1 MCYFTRYLIYTGQN
15 LVMEYIKETLR
26 GIAIMAICWLLYVL
40 YIGFQ
45 KLCDKDSKRGDI
57 ARFIGKIGSGTL
69 LTYIAICSIVG
80 LIIGVIIL
88 LR

>member
-1 MCYFTRYLIYTGQN
+1 MLKDTLI
-15 LVMEYIKETLR
+15 
-26 GIAIMAICWLLYVL
+26 GIAVMAICWLLYVL

-45 KLCDKDSKRGDI
+45 KLCDGDSKRGEI
-57 ARFIGKIGSGTL
+57 ARFIGKIGSGSL

-80 LIIGVIIL
+80 LIIGGIAL

>member
-1 MCYFTRYLIYTGQN
+1 ML
-15 LVMEYIKETLR
+15 KETII
-26 GIAIMAICWLLYVL
+26 GIAVMAICWLLYVW

-45 KLCDKDSKRGDI
+45 KLCDKDSKRGGI
-57 ARFIGKIGSGTL
+57 ARLIGKIGSGSL

-80 LIIGVIIL
+80 LIIGVIVL

>member
-1 MCYFTRYLIYTGQN
+1 M
-15 LVMEYIKETLR
+15 MEYIEETLI
-26 GIAIMAICWLLYVL
+26 GIAVMAIFSLLYVL

-45 KLCDKDSKRGDI
+45 KLYDEDSKRGEI
-57 ARFIGKIGSGTL
+57 ARFIGKMGSGSL

-80 LIIGVIIL
+80 LIIGGIAL